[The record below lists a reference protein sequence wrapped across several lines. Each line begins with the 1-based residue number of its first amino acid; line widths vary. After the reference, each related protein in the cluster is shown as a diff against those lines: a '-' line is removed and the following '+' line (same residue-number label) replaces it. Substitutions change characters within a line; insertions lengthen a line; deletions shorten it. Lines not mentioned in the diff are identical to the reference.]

1 MGGQNQSEGR
11 VTILYNGQYG
21 TVCNDLFDLESASV
35 VCRQLN
41 FTGALR
47 VTSFGPGSGPIW
59 LDDVECNGN
68 ETSIEFCSHAAF
80 GIHNC
85 HHNDD
90 VAVVCSCTYVSDH
103 CIFQLM

>member
-41 FTGALR
+41 FTGALK
-47 VTSFGPGSGPIW
+47 VTSFGPGNGPIW

-80 GIHNC
+80 GVHNC

-90 VAVVCSCTYVSDH
+90 VAVACSCTYVSDH